1 MTGTRGP
8 KSLPANVHAIRG
20 NPSKLPLSQLMDELQ
35 PLVEIPNCPAHL
47 LPEARREWKRIT
59 PELQRYGLI
68 SKLDRAALAL
78 YCQAYATWVWAD
90 QQLLQAVAAAA
101 EGKAKAEAEGKP
113 WTGGDGY
120 TIPTPNGHLGYS
132 PHWVI
137 RNKAMEQVKQF
148 AAEFGLSPVHRGRVS
163 MSNNR
168 QADWVGHGEEDDQK
182 PQGFGAL

>member
-8 KSLPANVHAIRG
+8 KSLPGNVHQIRG

-47 LPEARREWKRIT
+47 LPEARREWKRIV
-59 PELQRYGLI
+59 PELERYGLI
-68 SKLDRAALAL
+68 SKLDRSALAL
-78 YCQAYATWVWAD
+78 YCQAYARWVWAE
-90 QQLLQAVAAAA
+90 QQLQAAAA
-101 EGKAKAEAEGKP
+101 AAAKGRAEAEAEGKS
-113 WTGGDGY
+113 WAGGDGY
-120 TIPTPNGHLGYS
+120 TVPTPNGHMTYS

-137 RNKAMEQVKQF
+137 SNKAQEQVHKF
-148 AAEFGLSPVHRGRVS
+148 LAEFGLSPVNRGRVS

-168 QADWVGHGEEDDQK
+168 QADWIGHGDRDDEK